1 MISEQKKISIHAHS
15 APDFSKGN
23 HARTG
28 ETIIFFQ
35 RLTLCTEETIKQ
47 KTPILLPKV
56 LIPFYKEMHFVRQSP
71 YFKGAKPV
79 WKTMAFFQRCTY
91 SPFYKGSLAGWQHIF
106 SKP

>member
-15 APDFSKGN
+15 TPDFSKGN

-71 YFKGAKPV
+71 FFKGAKPV
-79 WKTMAFFQRCTY
+79 WKTMAFFQRCT
-91 SPFYKGSLAGWQHIF
+91 
-106 SKP
+106 